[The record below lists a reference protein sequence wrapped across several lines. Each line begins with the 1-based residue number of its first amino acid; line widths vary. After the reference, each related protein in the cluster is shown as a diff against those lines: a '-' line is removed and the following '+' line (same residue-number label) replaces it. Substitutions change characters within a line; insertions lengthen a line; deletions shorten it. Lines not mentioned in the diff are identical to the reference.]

1 MVESL
6 FDKLQA
12 AAYKK
17 RIPAQTKQSRDWF
30 RGEVKGMRVKGAD
43 VLNDPNLEHR
53 TRPAPGRMYT
63 YFYDPK
69 HKATL
74 PYYDR
79 FPLIIMVGPA
89 TKGFYG
95 MNLHYLPIPLRAKFL
110 DQLMTITNN
119 KKFNESSRFKASY
132 TFLKGSSKFG
142 AFKPCFKHYLIHK
155 VESEIKFLPADL
167 WEIATFLPT
176 ARFKGATAAKVHS
189 DSRKQIG

>member
-1 MVESL
+1 MESL
-6 FDKLQA
+6 FDKLQV

-17 RIPAQTKQSRDWF
+17 RIPAQTKESRDWF
-30 RGEVKGMRVKGAD
+30 RGEIRGMRVKAET
-43 VLNDPNLEHR
+43 VLNDKNLEYR
-53 TRPAPGRMYT
+53 TRPAPGRMFT

-79 FPLIIMVGPA
+79 FPLIIMVGKA
-89 TKGFYG
+89 EKGFYG

-119 KKFNESSRFKASY
+119 KKFDESSRFRASY
-132 TFLKGSSKFG
+132 NFLKSSSKMG
-142 AFKPCFKHYLIHK
+142 LFKPCFKHYLIHK
-155 VESEIKFLPADL
+155 VESEIKLIPSDL

-176 ARFKGATAAKVHS
+176 ARFKGATAKQVHA
-189 DSRKQIG
+189 DSRKMIG

>member
-1 MVESL
+1 MAESL

-30 RGEVKGMRVKGAD
+30 RDKIRGMRVKGAD
-43 VLNDPNLEHR
+43 VLNDPNLEKR
-53 TRPAPGRMYT
+53 SRPAPGRMYT
-63 YFYDPK
+63 YYYDPK
-69 HKATL
+69 HKDTL

-89 TKGFYG
+89 AKGFYG

-110 DQLMTITNN
+110 DQLLTITNN
-119 KKFNESSRFKASY
+119 KKFNESSRFNASY
-132 TFLKGSSKFG
+132 NFLKGSSKFG

-176 ARFKGATAAKVHS
+176 ARFKGATASKVHS

>member
-30 RGEVKGMRVKGAD
+30 RGEVRGMRVKGAD

-119 KKFNESSRFKASY
+119 KKFDESSRFKASY
-132 TFLKGSSKFG
+132 NFLKGSSKFG

>member
-1 MVESL
+1 MESI

-12 AAYKK
+12 KAYKK
-17 RIPAQTKQSRDWF
+17 QIPAQTKQSRDWF
-30 RGEVKGMRVKGAD
+30 RSELRGIRVKSD
-43 VLNDPNLEHR
+43 DILNDKNLERR

-89 TKGFYG
+89 EKGFYG
-95 MNLHYLPIPLRAKFL
+95 VNLHYLPIPLRAKLL
-110 DQLMTITNN
+110 DELLTITNN
-119 KKFNESSRFKASY
+119 KKFDESTRFKISY
-132 TFLKGSSKFG
+132 DFLKNSSNLG

-155 VESEIKFLPADL
+155 VESEIKFLSSDL
-167 WEIATFLPT
+167 WEIAAFLPT
-176 ARFKGATAAKVHS
+176 ARFKGATSAKVHS
-189 DSRKQIG
+189 DSRKKIG

>member
-1 MVESL
+1 MESL

-17 RIPAQTKQSRDWF
+17 QIPAQTKQSRDWF
-30 RGEVKGMRVKGAD
+30 RGQVKGMRVSGDKI
-43 VLNDPNLEHR
+43 LNDPNLEYR

-63 YFYDPK
+63 YYYDPK

-110 DQLMTITNN
+110 DQLITITNN
-119 KKFNESSRFKASY
+119 KKFDESTRFRASY
-132 TFLKGSSKFG
+132 NFLKSSSSFG
-142 AFKPCFKHYLIHK
+142 AYSPCFKHYLIHK
-155 VESEIKFLPADL
+155 VETEIKFIPADL

-176 ARFKGATAAKVHS
+176 ARFKGATARQVHA